1 MIECI
6 NSSSYE
12 IGDNEEKKPGFIKT
26 FTEEFK
32 PNPKIRN
39 TLIFS
44 IFFCIAVCLAVNIPI
59 LIIFNPNQGN
69 GNIGLNKSYKRVRA
83 DDPEY
88 IYIPII
94 ATNNINGNFY
104 QKTTISTDEVIRE
117 LQAA

>member
-44 IFFCIAVCLAVNIPI
+44 IFFFA
-59 LIIFNPNQGN
+59 
-69 GNIGLNKSYKRVRA
+69 
-83 DDPEY
+83 
-88 IYIPII
+88 
-94 ATNNINGNFY
+94 
-104 QKTTISTDEVIRE
+104 
-117 LQAA
+117 LQYA